1 MAGWLDGWLPLCH
14 GGCATHHL
22 SLGSGASPC
31 ATIMRIPTAGHASI
45 ALECHDSTNFQDSCW
60 RLRASFDIRNPL
72 PPALRKEGHPC
83 VICRFGSL
91 STTSAQPP
99 LSTSDLTPVCLVQR
113 SCRQRSCPQEP
124 GIAGMSESSWILT
137 TNTCVSSAQCNRRM
151 RWRKDLSYPELHRE
165 CILSLDRSTF
175 GISNRGGAA

>member
-124 GIAGMSESSWILT
+124 GIAGMSESVHIRAREAMHNISSQRPPAVLDPH
-137 TNTCVSSAQCNRRM
+137 NKHLRLQRAVQPQDAVAEGSLVSGTA
-151 RWRKDLSYPELHRE
+151 P
-165 CILSLDRSTF
+165 
-175 GISNRGGAA
+175 